1 MKKTIILLLVLTLMN
16 SGCSILTLTKTVIK
30 IKGSETM
37 FNLTKRLAAE
47 YSKENPQIDFI
58 VEAGGTGAGIK
69 ALLANEI
76 IVSTA
81 SRNLE
86 PAEIKLLSDNFGSI
100 GVSTSIAKDALCI
113 YLNKNNPV
121 SNLSLLQV
129 KEIFSGSIT
138 NWKDVGWKNQAI
150 NVYLRNTSSGTLQL
164 FKRLVLED
172 HEFAG
177 SSKSFN
183 SISELHSAVELD
195 EGSITFAGFVRNT
208 KCKIVLI
215 DNIEPTKDNVIS
227 GYYPLTRYLY
237 FHTLN
242 LPEDEVKKFI
252 DWTLGAKGQQIVA
265 EEGFYS
271 LFNYS
276 LD

>member
-1 MKKTIILLLVLTLMN
+1 MKKTIILFCFLTLIN
-16 SGCSILTLTKTVIK
+16 SGCSFFTLDKTVIK

-37 FNLTKRLAAE
+37 FNLTKRLTAE
-47 YSKENPQIDFI
+47 YSKENPRIDFI

-69 ALLANEI
+69 ALVANEI
-76 IVSTA
+76 IISTA

-86 PAEIKLLSDNFGSI
+86 PAEVKLLSDNFGSI
-100 GVSTSIAKDALCI
+100 GVSTSIAKDALYI
-113 YLNKNNPV
+113 YLNKSNPI
-121 SNLSLLQV
+121 SNLSLFQV
-129 KEIFSGSIT
+129 KEIFSGNIT
-138 NWKDVGWKNQAI
+138 NWEKVGWKSKAI

-172 HEFAG
+172 HEFAS

-183 SISELHSAVELD
+183 SITELHKSAELE
-195 EGSITFAGFVRNT
+195 EGSITFSGFVRNT
-208 KCKIVLI
+208 KCKIISI

-227 GYYPLTRYLY
+227 GYYPLTRYLF

-242 LPEDEVKKFI
+242 LPEGEVKKFI
-252 DWTLGAKGQQIVA
+252 DWTLGAKGQQIIA

>member
-1 MKKTIILLLVLTLMN
+1 MKKTIILFCFLSLIN
-16 SGCSILTLTKTVIK
+16 SGCSFFTLDKTVIK
-30 IKGSETM
+30 IQGSETM
-37 FNLTKRLAAE
+37 FNLTKRLIAE
-47 YSKENPQIDFI
+47 YSKENPSIDFI

-69 ALLANEI
+69 ALVANEI
-76 IVSTA
+76 IISTA

-86 PAEIKLLSDNFGSI
+86 PAEVKLLSDNFGSI

-113 YLNKNNPV
+113 YLNESNPV
-121 SNLSLLQV
+121 SNLSLDQV

-138 NWKDVGWKNQAI
+138 NWEKVGWKNKVI

-172 HEFAG
+172 HEFVG

-183 SISELHSAVELD
+183 SIADLHNAVELD
-195 EGSITFAGFVRNT
+195 ECSITFSGFVRDT
-208 KCKIVLI
+208 KCRIISI

-227 GYYPLTRYLY
+227 GYYPLTRYLF

-242 LPEDEVKKFI
+242 LPEGEVKKFI
-252 DWTLGAKGQQIVA
+252 DWTLSVKGQSII
-265 EEGFYS
+265 EKEGFYS
-271 LFNYS
+271 LYNYS